1 MECGFNSPVEAAREL
16 IRQYN
21 TEAPPID
28 VVDICQR
35 EGIQIAYVDLTDVE
49 QRAGKEISGAIR
61 KDGTNYIIFV
71 NGQDIATR
79 TRFTIAH
86 ELGHYF
92 LHMKASPCEVITS
105 FRMDQS
111 FIETQANKFAAE
123 LLMPEDM
130 VRAEHSKMVIPVSD
144 SLAKKFNVSKKA
156 MRIRLENLGL
166 LYV

>member
-16 IRQYN
+16 IRKYN

-92 LHMKASPCEVITS
+92 LHMKDSPCEVITS